1 MKEHL
6 KKTWKFFW
14 DDDSIW
20 SWLANIIVAFL
31 VIRFLVYP
39 LLGLILGTGF
49 PIVAVISESMEHGTH
64 ADLICGQKFAE
75 FPESFDSYW

>member
-6 KKTWKFFW
+6 KKTWNFFW
-14 DDDSIW
+14 NDESIW

-39 LLGLILGTGF
+39 LLGVILGTGY

-64 ADLICGQKFAE
+64 GELICGQNFL
-75 FPESFDSYW
+75 Y